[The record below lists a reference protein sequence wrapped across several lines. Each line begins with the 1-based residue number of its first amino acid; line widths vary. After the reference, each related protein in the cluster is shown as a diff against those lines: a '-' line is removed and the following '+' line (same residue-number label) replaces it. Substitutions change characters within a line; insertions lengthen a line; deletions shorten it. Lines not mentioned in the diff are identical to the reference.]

1 MYTIDSIWAG
11 EDSLFAWAIRATVF
25 SVVLQS
31 LPGCPQ
37 GWSDR
42 VKVTEASMLCHFLM
56 LEKDWAMKPAV
67 VRRKYTKKEFEEWPD
82 SRLQQ
87 SSIGPA
93 FDDDIRD

>member
-1 MYTIDSIWAG
+1 MYTTDSIWVG

-56 LEKDWAMKPAV
+56 LEKDEAMKPAV
-67 VRRKYTKKEFEEWPD
+67 VRRKYTKQEFEEWPD

-87 SSIGPA
+87 SSIAPA
-93 FDDDIRD
+93 SDDDIRD